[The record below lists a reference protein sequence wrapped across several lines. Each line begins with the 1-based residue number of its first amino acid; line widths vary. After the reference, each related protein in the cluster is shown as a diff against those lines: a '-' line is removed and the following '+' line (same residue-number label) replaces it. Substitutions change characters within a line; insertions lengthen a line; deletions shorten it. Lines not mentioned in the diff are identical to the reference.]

1 MNWELAI
8 AKTNGTDMGRAVAT
22 HPGSLGRT
30 NADVVAA
37 IINGP
42 RDMPSPPWSLDGL
55 NRPSRHPN
63 SVVRRRVPSSR
74 TCGWCSKGT
83 AAQQQDPT
91 FDHNRSMTVIPTGE
105 RVDEPRINLGLLAA
119 VLLVAGAAIRAA
131 ILPTPGFRDD
141 LDQFVLW
148 VHGIAT
154 TGLPN
159 AYDQN
164 LAFPP
169 VMAYIFGLLGSIEP
183 AFRSVTTAADPAIRA
198 IMKAPASLA
207 DLGLGLVVMWH
218 LRATPRWAL
227 LGGAAILL
235 HPAVVDVSAWWG
247 QFESIYVLGG
257 VVAYVLAVR
266 GHSLWAAAL
275 LAVALMTK
283 PQALPLLV
291 PFAAWFLAHDGWR
304 GAVRAALVGIAVIAV
319 LWLPFLAAGGIQG
332 YARTL
337 GSYQGD
343 TFAIL
348 SLRAWNLWW
357 LVQEL
362 LAGGQFVSDQSSI
375 AGPLTLRNVGFGLA
389 LAGELAVFAL
399 VYRAR
404 SPRAL
409 AYGLAAAVLV
419 AFCLLTTMHERYA
432 FGALAFLVLAF
443 PDRRAAWL
451 ALGFGV
457 VFTLNLLAA
466 IPPTPEI
473 GRLLPVTGPLGV
485 AGSIAML
492 AILGATLVLLR
503 AEVAASA
510 GARSAGEDPPQPA
523 RERDPVPVQVVR

>member
-1 MNWELAI
+1 MHEPRRRALAWTWALLPI
-8 AKTNGTDMGRAVAT
+8 LGLAVA
-22 HPGSLGRT
+22 
-30 NADVVAA
+30 
-37 IINGP
+37 
-42 RDMPSPPWSLDGL
+42 
-55 NRPSRHPN
+55 
-63 SVVRRRVPSSR
+63 VR
-74 TCGWCSKGT
+74 
-83 AAQQQDPT
+83 
-91 FDHNRSMTVIPTGE
+91 
-105 RVDEPRINLGLLAA
+105 
-119 VLLVAGAAIRAA
+119 VLLW
-131 ILPTPGFRDD
+131 PTPGLPGD

-154 TGLPN
+154 NGLAN

-164 LAFPP
+164 LSFPP
-169 VMAYIFGLLGSIEP
+169 VMAYIWGALATLEP
-183 AFRSVTTAADPAIRA
+183 AFRTVTTSADPAIRA

-207 DLGLGLVVMWH
+207 DLALGVVVVWH

-235 HPAVVDVSAWWG
+235 HPAVIDVSAWWG
-247 QFESIYVLGG
+247 QYESIYVLGG

-266 GHSLWAAAL
+266 GHSLWAAAA

-283 PQALPLLV
+283 PQALPFLV
-291 PFAAWFLAHDGWR
+291 PFGAWFLARDGWR
-304 GAVRAALVGIAVIAV
+304 GAARAALVGVAVVAA

-332 YARTL
+332 YARNL

-343 TFAIL
+343 IFAIL

-362 LAGGQFVSDQSSI
+362 LTGGQFVSDQGVI
-375 AGPLTLRNVGFGLA
+375 AGPFNLRDLGYGLA
-389 LAGELAVFAL
+389 LMGELAVFAM

-432 FGALAFLVLAF
+432 FGALAFFVLAF

-451 ALGFGV
+451 ALGFGT

-466 IPPTPEI
+466 IPPTAVI
-473 GRLLPVTGPLGV
+473 GASLPIAGPLGV
-485 AGSIAML
+485 TGSVAML
-492 AILGATLVLLR
+492 AILAATIVILR
-503 AEVAASA
+503 AEVGGSA
-510 GARSAGEDPPQPA
+510 RPWPAREDPA
-523 RERDPVPVQVVR
+523 KAALERDPVPVQVVR